1 MLELREVAGVAGEL
15 VELSELAEETI
26 GPRVRSDKPEGLFH
40 KNTVATCFSGRR
52 EYETVLV
59 QFHIYSNRSTPSK
72 MIGTLHAHL
81 ISRYINITII

>member
-26 GPRVRSDKPEGLFH
+26 GPRVRSDKPEGFFR

-52 EYETVLV
+52 EYIASIKVH
-59 QFHIYSNRSTPSK
+59 FRK
-72 MIGTLHAHL
+72 K
-81 ISRYINITII
+81 NI